1 MLNILR
7 KIYNYLYSNYF
18 FYYYVYDKENQKYD
32 YEKIVC
38 IKDYHSRL

>member
-7 KIYNYLYSNYF
+7 KIYGYLYSNYF
-18 FYYYVYDKENQKYD
+18 FYYYVYDKENKNYD